1 MENNTLLNLNKKETQ
16 KTIEEFLKNYQLDKI
31 SIFTEIDNL
40 SNKLKSSSNQSI
52 SNIENSNTNEKINKI
67 EKTLEI
73 QKKSFISKDD
83 FLSLYLSKEFEEIK
97 NTTLNNIKNEIER
110 KFQLEISKY
119 KNKNNLLLFLFII
132 LSITSILLSLS
143 LLFK

>member
-1 MENNTLLNLNKKETQ
+1 MENNTLSNLNKKETQ

-40 SNKLKSSSNQSI
+40 SDKLKSSNKQSI
-52 SNIENSNTNEKINKI
+52 SSTETSNTNEKINKI

-73 QKKSFISKDD
+73 QNKSFISKDD

-97 NTTLNNIKNEIER
+97 NSTINNIKNEIER

-119 KNKNNLLLFLFII
+119 KNKNNLLLSLFII